1 MKVYSIMIMVKING
15 KEENIEEA
23 TILDI
28 LKSKNIEPQMVAV
41 ELNSKILEKDEFAI
55 TKVKDGDNIELLFFM
70 GGGERDEM
78 QLK

>member
-1 MKVYSIMIMVKING
+1 MIMVKING